1 MDFHGNAEKQKTTSC
16 GAMLVEK
23 TPVITV
29 GSGYRR

>member
-16 GAMLVEK
+16 GAMLE